1 MILTFEVNGEGYNA
15 NAILS
20 AFIANHWLW
29 RVNFDMYTHMVN
41 HYIITFKVRGQG
53 HNANALQVLNLT
65 KGDCRLSYSNIIEDC
80 KQWNHG
86 L

>member
-1 MILTFEVNGEGYNA
+1 MKVTMQMLFYQHLSQTIGCGELIL
-15 NAILS
+15 I
-20 AFIANHWLW
+20 
-29 RVNFDMYTHMVN
+29 MYTHMVN

-53 HNANALQVLNLT
+53 HNANVLHVLNLT
-65 KGDCRLSYSNIIEDC
+65 KSDCRLSYSNIIEDC

>member
-1 MILTFEVNGEGYNA
+1 MVKVTMQMLFYQH
-15 NAILS
+15 LS
-20 AFIANHWLW
+20 QTIGCEE
-29 RVNFDMYTHMVN
+29 VNFDMYTHMVN